1 MHAAALDTKKASQQ
15 TMYHILFAISFVHLL
30 NDTVQS
36 VVPAI
41 FPILKESLQLSNLQ
55 LGLIAFALNITSS
68 LLQPVIGLYSDRKP
82 KPYLLPI
89 GMIFTFFGLFGLAF
103 APSLLLI
110 IASVIFIGIGSA
122 TFHPEGSKVSY
133 MAAGARRGLAQS
145 IYQVGGNAG
154 QSLAPILTVIIF
166 VPFGQFGAIYFTS
179 IVLLAII
186 VLSYIAKWYKKQLQ
200 LTPRIKKNSHP
211 VASFS
216 QLNKQISFAIIL
228 LIILVFARSWYG
240 AAITNFFPIY
250 VIEEYG
256 VTVKQSQIFI
266 FIFTA
271 AGVIGTF
278 IGGPLADRFGK
289 RNMIFFSML
298 GSVPFVLL
306 LPHLNIFWTYP
317 ALFMIGIIILSS
329 FSVTVVY
336 AQELLPGKIGLVS
349 GLIVGLAFGMGAIGS
364 IAIGGLADLFGMKN
378 VMVFAG
384 FLPLLGI
391 LTFLLPSDRTIRLW
405 ETDRS

>member
-1 MHAAALDTKKASQQ
+1 MQATTLDTKKTAQQ

-41 FPILKESLQLSNLQ
+41 FPILKESLQLNNLQ

-89 GMIFTFFGLFGLAF
+89 GMIFTFFGLLGLAF

-110 IASVIFIGIGSA
+110 IASVVFIGIGSA

-133 MAAGARRGLAQS
+133 MAAGPRRGLAQS

-154 QSLAPILTVIIF
+154 QSLAPILTVLIF

-179 IVLLAII
+179 VVLLAII
-186 VLSYIAKWYKKQLQ
+186 VLSYIAKWYKVQLQ
-200 LTPRIKKNSHP
+200 LVPRLKKNNHDGTQ
-211 VASFS
+211 FS
-216 QLNKQISFAIIL
+216 KLSKQITNAIIL

-256 VTVKQSQIFI
+256 VTVKAAQLFT

-298 GSVPFVLL
+298 GSAPFALI
-306 LPHLNIFWTYP
+306 LPQLSVDWTYP
-317 ALFMIGIIILSS
+317 ALFMIGIIMLSS

-349 GLIVGLAFGMGAIGS
+349 GLIVGLAFGMGAVGS
-364 IAIGGLADLFGMKN
+364 IAIGGLADLLGMKN
-378 VMVFAG
+378 VMVMAG

-391 LTFLLPSDRTIRLW
+391 LSFLLPSDRTIESW
-405 ETDRS
+405 EDE